1 MSKIEEDRQEIRE
14 RILFFLY
21 RNSYW
26 QKRHTPK
33 INICNKLSDI
43 PCKYINKKF
52 KKLYKEE
59 FIRFKKT
66 NHGEDVFLII
76 KKKREIENEIED
88 KLNKIGFFKYLNN
101 LYNKLCYII

>member
-1 MSKIEEDRQEIRE
+1 MAEKTHS
-14 RILFFLY
+14 
-21 RNSYW
+21 
-26 QKRHTPK
+26 K

-43 PCKYINKKF
+43 PCKYINKEL

-66 NHGEDVFLII
+66 NHGEDVFLNI

-88 KLNKIGFFKYLNN
+88 KLNKLYGFH
-101 LYNKLCYII
+101 

>member
-1 MSKIEEDRQEIRE
+1 MSKNKIDGQEIRE

-33 INICNKLSDI
+33 VNICNKLSDI
-43 PCKYINKKF
+43 PCKYINREL
-52 KKLYKEE
+52 KKLYKEK

-66 NHGEDVFLII
+66 NHGEDVFLNI
-76 KKKREIENEIED
+76 KKKKEIENEIEY
-88 KLNKIGFFKYLNN
+88 KLKQLYGFN
-101 LYNKLCYII
+101 

>member
-1 MSKIEEDRQEIRE
+1 MLTMSKNKEDKQEIRE

-21 RNSYW
+21 RNDYW

-43 PCKYINKKF
+43 PCKYINKELR
-52 KKLYKEE
+52 KLYKEE

-66 NHGEDVFLII
+66 NHGEDVFLNI
-76 KKKREIENEIED
+76 KKKKEIENEIKNRLD
-88 KLNKIGFFKYLNN
+88 R
-101 LYNKLCYII
+101 LYGLY

>member
-1 MSKIEEDRQEIRE
+1 MSKNKEQGQEIRE

-43 PCKYINKKF
+43 PCKYINREL
-52 KKLYKEE
+52 KKLYKDE

-66 NHGEDVFLII
+66 NHGDDVFLNI
-76 KKKREIENEIED
+76 KKKKEIENEIKS
-88 KLNKIGFFKYLNN
+88 KLNRFYDFE
-101 LYNKLCYII
+101 

>member
-43 PCKYINKKF
+43 PCKYINKEL

-66 NHGEDVFLII
+66 NHGEDVFLN
-76 KKKREIENEIED
+76 KLVFFSFGDKS
-88 KLNKIGFFKYLNN
+88 KLNKLYGFH
-101 LYNKLCYII
+101 

>member
-1 MSKIEEDRQEIRE
+1 MSKNEEDRQEIRE

-43 PCKYINKKF
+43 PCKYINKEL

-66 NHGEDVFLII
+66 NHGEDVFLNI

-88 KLNKIGFFKYLNN
+88 KLNK
-101 LYNKLCYII
+101 LYGVH